1 MSQWE
6 SPEPVYPFEIS
17 QAILWKAASANYRM
31 CLQPVDA
38 RWPVDEEIDKGMRKS
53 QKVLAHSAA
62 LLNRRWGCS
71 LSVFSD

>member
-17 QAILWKAASANYRM
+17 QSILWKAASANYQM
-31 CLQPVDA
+31 CLQRVGARWLVDA
-38 RWPVDEEIDKGMRKS
+38 EIDKGMMKS
-53 QKVLAHSAA
+53 QKVLAHPAA